1 MDEIRVSWTHAISI
15 WWSLVR
21 ARVLFVSI
29 ALLPAHEAMPERMV
43 EKG

>member
-1 MDEIRVSWTHAISI
+1 MSI

-29 ALLPAHEAMPERMV
+29 ALLPAHDAMLERMV

>member
-1 MDEIRVSWTHAISI
+1 MDEIGVSWRHAISI

-21 ARVLFVSI
+21 ACVLFVSI
-29 ALLPAHEAMPERMV
+29 APLPSHEAMPERMV